1 MENILCA
8 ANAVNMKFYFNEE
21 KYGILPAEVK
31 NQLKIICVLY
41 CSDVGG
47 MISFAFDENYKLRI
61 TTMEPI
67 DEIGAELKVKKIQ
80 AENAELFE
88 KLEEFADKI
97 DKLNIDKEKRS

>member
-8 ANAVNMKFYFNEE
+8 ANAVNMMFYFNEE
-21 KYGILPAEVK
+21 KYGILPQDVK
-31 NQLKIICVLY
+31 DELKVICVLY

-47 MISFAFDENYKLRI
+47 MISLSFDESYKLII

-80 AENAELFE
+80 SEKAELFE
-88 KLEEFADKI
+88 KLEEFAEKL
-97 DKLNIDKEKRS
+97 DKLSAEKEKKS

>member
-1 MENILCA
+1 MENMLCA
-8 ANAVNMKFYFNEE
+8 ANAVNMKYYFNEE

-31 NQLKIICVLY
+31 EQLKIICVLY

-47 MISFAFDENYKLRI
+47 IISLTFDEDYKLRI

-80 AENAELFE
+80 SENAELFE
-88 KLEEFADKI
+88 KLEEFAYKM
-97 DKLNIDKEKRS
+97 DKLSADKEKKS